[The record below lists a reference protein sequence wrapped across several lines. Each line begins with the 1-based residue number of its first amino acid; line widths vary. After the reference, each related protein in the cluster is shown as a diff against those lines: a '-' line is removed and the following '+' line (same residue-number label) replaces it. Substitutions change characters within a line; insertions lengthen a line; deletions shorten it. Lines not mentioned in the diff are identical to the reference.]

1 MKQDA
6 FNAFVVGGRAGQ
18 FSCVCVLG
26 DARGLWSYKATK
38 GREILMSHIY
48 NRSSRGLPL
57 IAN

>member
-6 FNAFVVGGRAGQ
+6 FNAFVVGGRVGQ
-18 FSCVCVLG
+18 FSCVCWVTQE
-26 DARGLWSYKATK
+26 DWSYKATK